1 MGGKER
7 SGGGI
12 VRNLCNNRRKRDIS
26 MTMLYVKYN
35 QKGFRELQFPSTSS
49 PPILLSHCPLKWDPV
64 DEEARRG
71 GRGEGGEEKSEI
83 REREMNRG
91 RLKIYIYIC
100 LHAWWNVVTW
110 RQKKILNEN
119 VNLNW
124 IHRGGAR
131 LPVGCLKYF
140 RPRVNEQWT
149 RLRQTS
155 LSSLVEQGFKRN

>member
-1 MGGKER
+1 MMTRAVVAEER
-7 SGGGI
+7 ESGIRKWNGWERKKWGGI

-83 REREMNRG
+83 RERERERWIEG
-91 RLKIYIYIC
+91 GWRYIYIYMFARVVEC
-100 LHAWWNVVTW
+100 CNVAT
-110 RQKKILNEN
+110 KEN
-119 VNLNW
+119 S
-124 IHRGGAR
+124 
-131 LPVGCLKYF
+131 
-140 RPRVNEQWT
+140 QW
-149 RLRQTS
+149 
-155 LSSLVEQGFKRN
+155 KC